1 VIQVVRSSHQQRT
14 EAVVSRAF
22 GAGALVG
29 AGFFFGLLFA
39 ANGYEAYTALRRKGL
54 VP

>member
-1 VIQVVRSSHQQRT
+1 MMVRS
-14 EAVVSRAF
+14 RA
-22 GAGALVG
+22 AGALVG